1 VRLGTVSKDDEQAHD
16 FVLSLA
22 LDDEAS
28 TLDGDAK
35 VPTEDNQNDFDMAL
49 DTIFK
54 VFGEDVEAVEQQR
67 AQEIYNNLSVEEQ
80 SIVQNKSVFQ
90 VHPTVVKNDFR
101 LCFPR
106 MYMNTLN
113 SGDFDMVQDYYHTFM
128 TSSTNFVAVHN
139 NLNPSFGIP
148 EVVRV
153 TGPQLTIHYLLG
165 VSVMYPD
172 MVMQMRDTRITTSN
186 AWKGSRIEMDVEF
199 LSTKMYHLPVDEWLP
214 PVSALQYKYQ
224 GLGKKQRLLDVQDV
238 LSPASFRQLQLAEV
252 PSPEPSSMLGISPQR
267 IPSVGYTP
275 DTSPTVRNKRK
286 TSDLDSISTI
296 SSESSH
302 GAAYSPFCARQPRV
316 PTEYI
321 HALQAQARLL
331 PKAMQLHTKGK
342 ITMFLDENNYIQHMN
357 LTVGPG

>member
-1 VRLGTVSKDDEQAHD
+1 
-16 FVLSLA
+16 
-22 LDDEAS
+22 
-28 TLDGDAK
+28 
-35 VPTEDNQNDFDMAL
+35 
-49 DTIFK
+49 
-54 VFGEDVEAVEQQR
+54 
-67 AQEIYNNLSVEEQ
+67 
-80 SIVQNKSVFQ
+80 
-90 VHPTVVKNDFR
+90 
-101 LCFPR
+101 
-106 MYMNTLN
+106 
-113 SGDFDMVQDYYHTFM
+113 
-128 TSSTNFVAVHN
+128 
-139 NLNPSFGIP
+139 
-148 EVVRV
+148 
-153 TGPQLTIHYLLG
+153 
-165 VSVMYPD
+165 
-172 MVMQMRDTRITTSN
+172 
-186 AWKGSRIEMDVEF
+186 
-199 LSTKMYHLPVDEWLP
+199 
-214 PVSALQYKYQ
+214 LQYKYQ
-224 GLGKKQRLLDVQDV
+224 GLEKKQRLLDVQDV

-267 IPSVGYTP
+267 IPCVGYTP